1 MEEPIVNRVASSKLI
16 TVDLEELYPNGERI
30 GVDISMWLKEGIVLV
45 EKEFREALKN
55 FDWSKY
61 TDSYIYLYT
70 SEEAIIPSWAYLLIS
85 TYLNPIAK
93 KVVVG
98 SKDDLNTLIMNEVI
112 QQLDASQYKDKYL
125 IIKGCSKIQMPQNAY
140 LILLEKLQD
149 QAQKILFGEACS
161 SVPLYSKKSNS

>member
-16 TVDLEELYPNGERI
+16 TVDLEELYPRGERI
-30 GVDISMWLKEGIVLV
+30 GIDLSMWLKEGIVLV

-70 SEEAIIPSWAYLLIS
+70 SEDAILPSWAYLLIS

-98 SKDDLNTLIMNEVI
+98 SVDDLNTLIMNEVI

>member
-1 MEEPIVNRVASSKLI
+1 MEDPIVNRVASSKLI

>member
-1 MEEPIVNRVASSKLI
+1 
-16 TVDLEELYPNGERI
+16 
-30 GVDISMWLKEGIVLV
+30 MWLKEGIVLV

-70 SEEAIIPSWAYLLIS
+70 SEDAILPSWAYLLIS

-98 SKDDLNTLIMNEVI
+98 SVDDLNTLIMNEVI